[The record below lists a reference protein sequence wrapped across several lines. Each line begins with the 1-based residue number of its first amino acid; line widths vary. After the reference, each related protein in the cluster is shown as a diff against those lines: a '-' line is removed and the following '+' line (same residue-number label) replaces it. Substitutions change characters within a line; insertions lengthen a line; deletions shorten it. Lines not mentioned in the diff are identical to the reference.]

1 MTDVTRVFEI
11 EFQEANNPK
20 GLITDGLEIGPA
32 FAFMQ
37 GITGEMHVSEMTFRN
52 HAIEPGGFAQFL
64 NHLSS
69 RQMKTLEENYRLG
82 AKECRPRLREG
93 EQCSSLPSAGL
104 GNSQHLLG
112 GRNESQRSI
121 SGGY

>member
-1 MTDVTRVFEI
+1 MSDVTRVYEI

-20 GLITDGLEIGPA
+20 EPDYRWFSEIGPA

-69 RQMKTLEENYRLG
+69 RQMKTLEENTV
-82 AKECRPRLREG
+82 
-93 EQCSSLPSAGL
+93 
-104 GNSQHLLG
+104 
-112 GRNESQRSI
+112 
-121 SGGY
+121 